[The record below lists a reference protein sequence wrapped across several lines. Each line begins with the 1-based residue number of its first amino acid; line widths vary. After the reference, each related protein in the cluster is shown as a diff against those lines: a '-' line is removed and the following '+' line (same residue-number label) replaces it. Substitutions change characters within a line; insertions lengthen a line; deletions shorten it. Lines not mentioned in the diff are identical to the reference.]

1 MSATFRHPFTLI
13 TKEVPAIEIN
23 EKNTLLLVQD
33 FHLPFVDENA
43 GFIAK
48 KAQDLLVTIEFEEY
62 QKLFNVAFNNIK
74 GIIPKAKDA
83 DIKVLYVCFGHYSP
97 KDASSLIKV
106 MDWDFSLNKK
116 PLFDD
121 SIVAD
126 KKPTIC
132 EKPGWSALSNPNFLK
147 SFKPDIKNFIIC
159 GSILELGILNTSL
172 DLMNL
177 GYQVIIVSDAVS
189 SFTFAG
195 NTYCKG
201 LIAHGLIKL
210 RSTGEIND
218 KLVNLKN
225 KHKIMI

>member
-23 EKNTLLLVQD
+23 AKNTLLLVQD
-33 FHLPFVDENA
+33 FHLPFVDEND
-43 GFIAK
+43 GFVAK

-74 GIIPKAKDA
+74 EIIPKAKDT
-83 DIKVLYVCFGHYSP
+83 DIKVLYVCFGQYSS

-126 KKPTIC
+126 KEPTIC

-147 SFKPDIKNFIIC
+147 SFTILSELSTLESSIMTIGQFRSFRSFKTFKMYFSVLKESTPIAIFLSFII
-159 GSILELGILNTSL
+159 
-172 DLMNL
+172 
-177 GYQVIIVSDAVS
+177 YP
-189 SFTFAG
+189 
-195 NTYCKG
+195 
-201 LIAHGLIKL
+201 
-210 RSTGEIND
+210 
-218 KLVNLKN
+218 
-225 KHKIMI
+225 

>member
-23 EKNTLLLVQD
+23 EKNTLLIVQD
-33 FHLPFVDENA
+33 FHLPFVDEES
-43 GFIAK
+43 GFISK
-48 KAQDLLVTIEFEEY
+48 KARNLIVTIEFEEY
-62 QKLFNVAFNNIK
+62 QKLFNVALNNIK
-74 GIIPKAKDA
+74 RIIPQAKDA
-83 DIKVLYVCFGHYSP
+83 NVKVVYVCFGQYSP
-97 KDASSLIKV
+97 KDVSSLIRV
-106 MDWDFSLNKK
+106 MNWDFSLDKK

-126 KKPTIC
+126 KKPTIY

-147 SFKPDIKNFIIC
+147 FIKPDVKNFIIC

-218 KLVNLKN
+218 KLVNLKD
-225 KHKIMI
+225 KQKIMI